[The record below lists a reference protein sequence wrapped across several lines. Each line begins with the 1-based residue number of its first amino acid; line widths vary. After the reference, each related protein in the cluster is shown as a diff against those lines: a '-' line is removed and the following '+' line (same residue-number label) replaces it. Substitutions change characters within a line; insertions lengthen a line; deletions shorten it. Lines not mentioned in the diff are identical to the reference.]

1 MCVCVC
7 VLNESCSQHDT
18 AGSTEY
24 DIVVS
29 FTKRD
34 NEQYICRTVRSIQ
47 HRARYTNLY
56 LSFSGVDGPELESLR
71 NECPELRGV
80 PTAVYTEEQMTAVR
94 EIIDYVGPTMK
105 LRYEQDQLRTSE
117 GPIMIKMNSA
127 QGNVPQVRLRL
138 RLYSFF
144 PLSQHHT
151 APGGMSLTLVYVL
164 LSPYFSVCSGTR

>member
-1 MCVCVC
+1 MCVCVCVCVC

-80 PTAVYTEEQMTAVR
+80 PTAVYTEEQVTAVR
-94 EIIDYVGPTMK
+94 EIIEYVGPTMK
-105 LRYEQDQLRTSE
+105 LMFE
-117 GPIMIKMNSA
+117 
-127 QGNVPQVRLRL
+127 
-138 RLYSFF
+138 
-144 PLSQHHT
+144 H
-151 APGGMSLTLVYVL
+151 
-164 LSPYFSVCSGTR
+164 

>member
-1 MCVCVC
+1 M
-7 VLNESCSQHDT
+7 
-18 AGSTEY
+18 
-24 DIVVS
+24 VS

-94 EIIDYVGPTMK
+94 EIIEYVN
-105 LRYEQDQLRTSE
+105 LLFEHVQLRTSD
-117 GPIMIKMNSA
+117 GPIKIQVNSA